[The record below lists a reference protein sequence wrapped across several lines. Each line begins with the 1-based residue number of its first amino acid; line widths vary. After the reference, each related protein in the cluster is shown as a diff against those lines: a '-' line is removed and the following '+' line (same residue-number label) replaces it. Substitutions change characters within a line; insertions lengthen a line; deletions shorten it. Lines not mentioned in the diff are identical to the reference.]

1 MSAIT
6 THVLDAVL
14 GKPAAG
20 VRIRLERREA
30 EKRAVDKSEI
40 DGCEADRRQA
50 DRREA
55 ARRKAA
61 RRGPDRSEADRRE
74 TDRREAERC
83 DAGQWVEVGA
93 SATDADGRCR
103 DLTKDVEA
111 GVYRLTFST
120 GAYLEG
126 QGRTGI
132 YPEISITFNCGGE
145 ANYHLPLLLSDNSY
159 TTYRGS

>member
-74 TDRREAERC
+74 AD
-83 DAGQWVEVGA
+83 QWVEVGA